1 MRLNPTYL
9 IKLLRGLV
17 KQHMKIFGKRT
28 IKWPTKAIIIITT
41 TFNIII

>member
-1 MRLNPTYL
+1 MLLNPTYL

-17 KQHMKIFGKRT
+17 KQHMKIFGKRI

-41 TFNIII
+41 FTIII

>member
-1 MRLNPTYL
+1 MKKIHRSRMLLNPTHL

-28 IKWPTKAIIIITT
+28 VK
-41 TFNIII
+41 